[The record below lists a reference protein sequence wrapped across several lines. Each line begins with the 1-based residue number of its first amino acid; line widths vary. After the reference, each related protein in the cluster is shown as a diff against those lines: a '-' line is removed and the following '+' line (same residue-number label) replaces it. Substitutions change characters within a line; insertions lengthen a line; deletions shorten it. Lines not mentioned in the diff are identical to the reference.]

1 MANGNEFIGMILKN
15 YNDQYIIISGEI
27 YVGSNVRHVVG
38 KIDPV
43 TGKIIN
49 IISIT
54 SRTLRDSWYNANDKS
69 YNVFDSKDP
78 SYGYIDWGYNTKGNG
93 IVLFVT

>member
-27 YVGSNVRHVVG
+27 YVGSNVRHVIG

-43 TGKIIN
+43 TGT
-49 IISIT
+49 IISLVVLT
-54 SRTLRDSWYNANDKS
+54 SRGMRDGWYTANDKS

-78 SYGYIDWGYNTKGNG
+78 SYGYID
-93 IVLFVT
+93 